1 MLAESVQCGA
11 GEQISRVPKMS
22 RANSAHGLVGKT
34 VRGLLS
40 IPKLPK
46 TMLLYQEVDCKV
58 TGAFEKSFFNIFFSL

>member
-1 MLAESVQCGA
+1 
-11 GEQISRVPKMS
+11 MS
-22 RANSAHGLVGKT
+22 RTNSACGRVGKT

-58 TGAFEKSFFNIFFSL
+58 TGAFEKSFFNFFFLYEIILLNCFYLKCYTLVCS